1 MVVVVLWN
9 VYLGE
14 LCVMHRHRMNVWAIS
29 VDLLVNYLLMDVLWR
44 LMNDRMNYSFV
55 LLFLN
60 LDCMAES
67 FVLMSMLLLSGDL
80 VNFYIDRFLLVIGLL
95 HPFV

>member
-1 MVVVVLWN
+1 MMVVVLWD

-14 LCVMHRHRMNVWAIS
+14 LCAVHRHRVNVWAIS
-29 VDLLVNYLLMDVLWR
+29 VDLLVHHLLMDVRRR

-67 FVLMSMLLLSGDL
+67 FVLMSMLLLPGDL
-80 VNFYIDRFLLVIGLL
+80 INFDINRFLLIIG
-95 HPFV
+95 